1 MICQVRRVIPKQSS
15 EAVWPAGK
23 SNVDFAPMI
32 IDDDTLKQ
40 LLRIND
46 ELLQLC
52 KRLTD
57 KRDME
62 TSSRL
67 IPLVD
72 DLTHILIDAGKNKL
86 Q

>member
-1 MICQVRRVIPKQSS
+1 M
-15 EAVWPAGK
+15 
-23 SNVDFAPMI
+23 M

-52 KRLTD
+52 KWLNE

-72 DLTHILIDAGKNKL
+72 DLTHMLAITLSARKNCFSRSGPASL
-86 Q
+86 RLRF

>member
-1 MICQVRRVIPKQSS
+1 M
-15 EAVWPAGK
+15 
-23 SNVDFAPMI
+23 M

-52 KRLTD
+52 KWLNE

-72 DLTHILIDAGKNKL
+72 DLTPHSDRSGQEQVTLMR
-86 Q
+86 

>member
-1 MICQVRRVIPKQSS
+1 MV
-15 EAVWPAGK
+15 
-23 SNVDFAPMI
+23 
-32 IDDDTLKQ
+32 IDDESLKQ

-46 ELLQLC
+46 ELMQLC
-52 KRLTD
+52 KFLNE

-72 DLTHILIDAGKNKL
+72 DLTTF
-86 Q
+86 

>member
-1 MICQVRRVIPKQSS
+1 M
-15 EAVWPAGK
+15 
-23 SNVDFAPMI
+23 M

-46 ELLQLC
+46 TPFQVYKWLNE
-52 KRLTD
+52 

-72 DLTHILIDAGKNKL
+72 DLTYILIEAGKNKL
-86 Q
+86 H

>member
-1 MICQVRRVIPKQSS
+1 MMI
-15 EAVWPAGK
+15 E
-23 SNVDFAPMI
+23 
-32 IDDDTLKQ
+32 DDTLKQQ

-52 KRLTD
+52 KWLNE

-72 DLTHILIDAGKNKL
+72 DLTHIL
-86 Q
+86 

>member
-1 MICQVRRVIPKQSS
+1 MCPLYGVT
-15 EAVWPAGK
+15 
-23 SNVDFAPMI
+23 FMM

-46 ELLQLC
+46 ELLQLS
-52 KRLTD
+52 KWLNE

-67 IPLVD
+67 YPSWTTSPIFR
-72 DLTHILIDAGKNKL
+72 IEAGKNKL
-86 Q
+86 H

>member
-1 MICQVRRVIPKQSS
+1 MMID
-15 EAVWPAGK
+15 E
-23 SNVDFAPMI
+23 
-32 IDDDTLKQ
+32 DTLKQ

-52 KRLTD
+52 KFLNE

-72 DLTHILIDAGKNKL
+72 DLTHILTEAGKNRL

>member
-1 MICQVRRVIPKQSS
+1 M
-15 EAVWPAGK
+15 
-23 SNVDFAPMI
+23 M
-32 IDDDTLKQ
+32 IDDYTLKQ

-52 KRLTD
+52 KWLNE

-72 DLTHILIDAGKNKL
+72 DFIHVLIEAGKNKL
-86 Q
+86 H

>member
-1 MICQVRRVIPKQSS
+1 V
-15 EAVWPAGK
+15 ALYVWRLFGVP
-23 SNVDFAPMI
+23 FMM

-52 KRLTD
+52 KWLNEN
-57 KRDME
+57 RDME

-72 DLTHILIDAGKNKL
+72 DFTHILIDAGKNIL
-86 Q
+86 H

>member
-1 MICQVRRVIPKQSS
+1 MMIND
-15 EAVWPAGK
+15 E
-23 SNVDFAPMI
+23 
-32 IDDDTLKQ
+32 TLKQ

-52 KRLTD
+52 KWLNERPN
-57 KRDME
+57 ME

-72 DLTHILIDAGKNKL
+72 DLTHILIKAGKNK
-86 Q
+86 

>member
-1 MICQVRRVIPKQSS
+1 
-15 EAVWPAGK
+15 
-23 SNVDFAPMI
+23 MI

-46 ELLQLC
+46 ELFQVC
-52 KRLTD
+52 KWLNEKHD
-57 KRDME
+57 IE

-72 DLTHILIDAGKNKL
+72 DLTHILLEAGKNKL
-86 Q
+86 H

>member
-1 MICQVRRVIPKQSS
+1 M
-15 EAVWPAGK
+15 
-23 SNVDFAPMI
+23 
-32 IDDDTLKQ
+32 IDDDTLKY

-46 ELLQLC
+46 ELMQLC
-52 KRLTD
+52 KSLTD

-72 DLTHILIDAGKNKL
+72 DLTHIPIEGGKAKMQWIQPCIDISDVI

>member
-1 MICQVRRVIPKQSS
+1 M
-15 EAVWPAGK
+15 
-23 SNVDFAPMI
+23 M

-46 ELLQLC
+46 ELMQVC
-52 KRLTD
+52 KWLNE
-57 KRDME
+57 KHDMD

-72 DLTHILIDAGKNKL
+72 DLTHILIEAGKNKL
-86 Q
+86 H

>member
-1 MICQVRRVIPKQSS
+1 M
-15 EAVWPAGK
+15 
-23 SNVDFAPMI
+23 M

-46 ELLQLC
+46 ELFQLC
-52 KRLTD
+52 KFLNE

-72 DLTHILIDAGKNKL
+72 DLTHILIEAGKNKL
-86 Q
+86 GISFSVSPVPAGCHTSMRKATG